1 MRYQVLGFG
10 TIVKLI
16 IKAMNILGLNQTLQ
30 VASEFPALIDMLF
43 TKLTT
48 KQRNLLIEA
57 LVNELDAQSRLAFDC
72 LNRLLET

>member
-16 IKAMNILGLNQTLQ
+16 IKAMNILGLSQTLQ

-48 KQRNLLIEA
+48 K
-57 LVNELDAQSRLAFDC
+57 
-72 LNRLLET
+72 